1 MTKVKRAVSLLLTI
15 VMMLSFMAIPADAEE
30 NFVVSVSNETA
41 IVTEEKGQ
49 DVTVDIDIS

>member
-30 NFVVSVSNETA
+30 NFVVS
-41 IVTEEKGQ
+41 
-49 DVTVDIDIS
+49 DIE